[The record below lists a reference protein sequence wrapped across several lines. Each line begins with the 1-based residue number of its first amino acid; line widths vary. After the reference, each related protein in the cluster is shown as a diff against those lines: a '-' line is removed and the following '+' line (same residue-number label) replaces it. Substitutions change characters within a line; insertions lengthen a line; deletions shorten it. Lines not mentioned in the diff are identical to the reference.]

1 MRSAA
6 RCSAARAALGDRIRV
21 RLGIELGEACLDLPR
36 TEALLAEAPE
46 LDFIIGSTHILS
58 EAFQLI
64 DLYFFRPKDEAEAHR
79 GIRDYLELVRRNA
92 EWGGFDVLGHLT
104 LPLRYLNENRGWN
117 LSMERFGGEI
127 TEIFSIL
134 KRKEIG
140 LELNTNRGGMP
151 LPDGMWLRLYEDMA
165 ADPIVTLGTDAH
177 SAKFVG
183 CAVRERQALL
193 RDCGFESFCTFEGR
207 KPIRHA
213 L

>member
-1 MRSAA
+1 M
-6 RCSAARAALGDRIRV
+6 
-21 RLGIELGEACLDLPR
+21 
-36 TEALLAEAPE
+36 
-46 LDFIIGSTHILS
+46 
-58 EAFQLI
+58 
-64 DLYFFRPKDEAEAHR
+64 
-79 GIRDYLELVRRNA
+79 
-92 EWGGFDVLGHLT
+92 
-104 LPLRYLNENRGWN
+104 
-117 LSMERFGGEI
+117 
-127 TEIFSIL
+127 

-140 LELNTNRGGMP
+140 LELNTNRGGTP

-177 SAKFVG
+177 AAKFVG